1 MRWAAFF
8 VLKGG
13 VMQKE
18 TIKRGSQRMI
28 QQSLFGEPDGRL
40 KRSRFI
46 STFRIA
52 LVKDRRVAFEQCQLI
67 NSQQTQPL
75 IKKLIESQGQPDR
88 EQFCVILL
96 NAKNEII
103 GLNIVSTGNLSSAP
117 VHPRE
122 VLKPAILSNSAAMI
136 LSHNHPSGDMSPSPE
151 DIEITTVIV
160 QASKI
165 MGIQV
170 HEHLIISMHDD
181 RYFSFADHGIIKKI
195 YDEMNEGLSGVRF
208 SPQ

>member
-1 MRWAAFF
+1 M
-8 VLKGG
+8 
-13 VMQKE
+13 KE
-18 TIKRGSQRMI
+18 TTIKMGSQRMI
-28 QQSLFGEPDGRL
+28 QQNLFGAPDNRL
-40 KRSRFI
+40 KRNKFI
-46 STFRIA
+46 SIFRVA

-67 NSQQTQPL
+67 NSQQSQPL

-96 NAKNEII
+96 NSKNEII

-122 VLKPAILSNSAAMI
+122 VLKPAILSNASALI

-151 DIEITTVIV
+151 DIAITARIV

-170 HEHLIISMHDD
+170 HEHLVISMDD
-181 RYFSFADHGIIKKI
+181 DSYYSFADNGLIKRM
-195 YDEMNEGLSGVRF
+195 YDEID
-208 SPQ
+208 

>member
-1 MRWAAFF
+1 M
-8 VLKGG
+8 K
-13 VMQKE
+13 KK
-18 TIKRGSQRMI
+18 TIKKGSQRMI
-28 QQSLFGEPDGRL
+28 QQNLFGAPDNRA
-40 KRSRFI
+40 KRSKFI
-46 STFRIA
+46 SIFRIT
-52 LVKDRRVAFEQCQLI
+52 LVKDRRVAFEQCQLV
-67 NSQQTQPL
+67 NSQQSQPL

-122 VLKPAILSNSAAMI
+122 VLKPAILSNASAMI
-136 LSHNHPSGDMSPSPE
+136 LCHNHPSNGLEPSPE
-151 DIEITTVIV
+151 DIAITARIV

-170 HEHLIISMHDD
+170 HEHLIISMLDD
-181 RYFSFADHGIIKKI
+181 SYYSFADNGLIGRM
-195 YDEMNEGLSGVRF
+195 YDEID
-208 SPQ
+208 

>member
-1 MRWAAFF
+1 MEE
-8 VLKGG
+8 K
-13 VMQKE
+13 
-18 TIKRGSQRMI
+18 TIKTGSQRMI
-28 QQSLFGEPDGRL
+28 QQNLFGAPDNQSN
-40 KRSRFI
+40 RSKFI
-46 STFRIA
+46 SIFRIT
-52 LVKDRRVAFEQCQLI
+52 LVRDRRVAFEPCQLV
-67 NSQQTQPL
+67 NSSQSQPL

-96 NAKNEII
+96 NSKNEII
-103 GLNIVSTGNLSSAP
+103 GLNIVSIGDLSSAK

-136 LSHNHPSGDMSPSPE
+136 LSHNHPSGNLTPSPE

-181 RYFSFADHGIIKKI
+181 SYYSFADHGIIKK
-195 YDEMNEGLSGVRF
+195 NLR
-208 SPQ
+208 

>member
-1 MRWAAFF
+1 M
-8 VLKGG
+8 
-13 VMQKE
+13 KE
-18 TIKRGSQRMI
+18 KTIKKGSQRMI
-28 QQSLFGEPDGRL
+28 QQNLFGAPDDRS
-40 KRSRFI
+40 KRGKFI
-46 STFRIA
+46 SIFRVA

-67 NSQQTQPL
+67 NSQQSQPL

-88 EQFCVILL
+88 EQFCIILL
-96 NAKNEII
+96 NSKNEII

-136 LSHNHPSGDMSPSPE
+136 LSHNHPSGDLSPSPE
-151 DIEITTVIV
+151 DIEITSTIV

-170 HEHLIISMHDD
+170 HEHLIISMNDD

-195 YDEMNEGLSGVRF
+195 YDEMN
-208 SPQ
+208 

>member
-1 MRWAAFF
+1 MALFA
-8 VLKGG
+8 LKGG
-13 VMQKE
+13 VMKE
-18 TIKRGSQRMI
+18 KTIKKGSQKMI
-28 QQSLFGEPDGRL
+28 QQSLFGAPDSHL
-40 KRSRFI
+40 KRCKFI
-46 STFRIA
+46 STYRIA
-52 LVKDRRVAFEQCQLI
+52 LVRDRRVAFEPCQLV
-67 NSQQTQPL
+67 NSQQSQPL

-96 NAKNEII
+96 NSKNEII
-103 GLNIVSTGNLSSAP
+103 GLNIVSTGDLSSAK

-136 LSHNHPSGDMSPSPE
+136 LCHNHPSGDLSPSPE
-151 DIEITTVIV
+151 DIAITTIIV

-181 RYFSFADHGIIKKI
+181 SYFSFADHGIIKKI
-195 YDEMNEGLSGVRF
+195 YYEMN
-208 SPQ
+208 

>member
-1 MRWAAFF
+1 MALSVSTLR
-8 VLKGG
+8 GG
-13 VMQKE
+13 VMKE
-18 TIKRGSQRMI
+18 KTIKKGSQRMI
-28 QQSLFGEPDGRL
+28 QQSLFGAPDDRL
-40 KRSRFI
+40 KHSKFI
-46 STFRIA
+46 SIFRIT
-52 LVKDRRVAFEQCQLI
+52 LVKDRRVAFDNAKLT
-67 NSQQTQPL
+67 NSHQSQPL
-75 IKKLIESQGQPDR
+75 IKKLIKTQGQPDR

-96 NAKNEII
+96 NSKNEII

-136 LSHNHPSGDMSPSPE
+136 LCHNHPSGDLSPSPE

-195 YDEMNEGLSGVRF
+195 YDEIN
-208 SPQ
+208 